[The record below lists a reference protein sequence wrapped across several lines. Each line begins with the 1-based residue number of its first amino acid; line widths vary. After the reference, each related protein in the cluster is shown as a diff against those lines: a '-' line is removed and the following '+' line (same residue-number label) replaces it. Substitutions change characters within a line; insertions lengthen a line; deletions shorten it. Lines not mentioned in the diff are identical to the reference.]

1 MKAVRFILEGN
12 TIMIYHSKPRDKKYG
27 IVFAGTKKGNYPKIL
42 KTSNFEDTVM
52 DWLNENKDNDA
63 IESIEVF

>member
-1 MKAVRFILEGN
+1 MKAVRFIFGGN
-12 TIMIYHSKPRDKKYG
+12 TIMIYHSKPQDNKYG

-42 KTSNFEDTVM
+42 KTNNFEATVM
-52 DWLNENKDNDA
+52 DWLNENKCNDA